1 LKRARFLLPLL
12 FAVSAYAQ
20 VDWELALTES
30 TSALSSGRYMKAYVI
45 DDRVLEDMLKRLGTD
60 DPALFTTFLVHK
72 AAALAGLGREDEAR
86 WYWSYAQFLDEEVA
100 ESAEVAALGRAGEI
114 LKRMAP
120 RTSADTKRVG
130 GAVKAPVAI
139 KRIEPKYPE
148 KARLLRISG
157 IVILE
162 CTIDKSGVVRNGRVL
177 KGLAAPTMAYAALEA
192 VRRWQ
197 FQPATVD
204 GEPVNV
210 IFNLTINFKLVADED
225 EPKP

>member
-1 LKRARFLLPLL
+1 MRRFAVLALLL
-12 FAVSAYAQ
+12 FAVSAPAQ
-20 VDWELALTES
+20 IDWNLALEES
-30 TSALSSGRYMKAYVI
+30 TSALSSGQYMKAYVI
-45 DDRVLEDMLKRLGTD
+45 DDRVLEDMLLRLGTD

-86 WYWSYAQFLDEEVA
+86 WYWGYAQFLDEDVA
-100 ESAEVAALGRAGEI
+100 DSAEVAALGRAGEI

-120 RTSADTKRVG
+120 RTFADAKRVG
-130 GAVKAPVAI
+130 GVVKAPVAI
-139 KRIEPKYPE
+139 KRVEPKYPE

-162 CTIDKSGVVRNGRVL
+162 CTIDKSGVVRDGRVL
-177 KGLAAPTMAYAALEA
+177 KGLPAPTMAYAALEA

-210 IFNLTINFKLVADED
+210 FFNLTINFKLVADED
-225 EPKP
+225 EPQP

>member
-1 LKRARFLLPLL
+1 MKHAL
-12 FAVSAYAQ
+12 FALVFVAVSAQAQ
-20 VDWELALTES
+20 INWDLAFEES
-30 TSALSSGRYMKAYVI
+30 ISALSSGQYMMAYVI

-60 DPALFTTFLVHK
+60 DPAAFTTFLVHK
-72 AAALAGLGREDEAR
+72 AAALAGLGREDDAR
-86 WYWSYAQFLDEEVA
+86 WYWRYAQFLDEDVA
-100 ESAEVAALGRAGEI
+100 SSAEVAALGRAGEI

-120 RTSADTKRVG
+120 RTFADTKRVG
-130 GAVKAPVAI
+130 AAVKAPVAI

-162 CTIDKSGVVRNGRVL
+162 CTIDKSGVVRDGRVL

-204 GEPVNV
+204 GEPVKV
-210 IFNLTINFKLVADED
+210 FLNLTINFKLVADED
-225 EPKP
+225 ESKH

>member
-1 LKRARFLLPLL
+1 MKHVL
-12 FAVSAYAQ
+12 FALVFVAVSAQAQ
-20 VDWELALTES
+20 IDWYLALEES
-30 TSALSSGRYMKAYVI
+30 TSALSSGQYMKAYVI

-60 DPALFTTFLVHK
+60 DPALFATFLVHK

-120 RTSADTKRVG
+120 RTFADTKRVG

-162 CTIDKSGVVRNGRVL
+162 CTIDKSGVVRDGRVL
-177 KGLAAPTMAYAALEA
+177 KGLPAPTMAYAALEA
-192 VRRWQ
+192 VRQWQ

-210 IFNLTINFKLVADED
+210 FFNLTINFKLVADED